1 MYLDILCAFL
11 ATLDELENDDEK
23 VFKEVQSQV
32 SKEGESKYFLSNDR
46 KILSDLLFIPCFP
59 I

>member
-1 MYLDILCAFL
+1 MIFYEHFS

-46 KILSDLLFIPCFP
+46 KILSDLLLIPCFLR
-59 I
+59 